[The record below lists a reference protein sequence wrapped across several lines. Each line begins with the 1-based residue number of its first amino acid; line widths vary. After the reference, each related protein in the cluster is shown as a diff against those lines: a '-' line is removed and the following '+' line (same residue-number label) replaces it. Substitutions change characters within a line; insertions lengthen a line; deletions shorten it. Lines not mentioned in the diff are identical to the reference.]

1 MPAVVSSFIK
11 TKNLQEVR
19 RNQTA
24 IITLNRQD
32 ISKYNKR
39 DSLKIKQIY
48 DQIPQELNSQ
58 NKRFILKDMRERA
71 KFRDFQNSF
80 LWLSE
85 AGVALPTYNADE
97 PRYPLLLSRS
107 SNLFKLFMADV
118 GLLTS
123 ILFKDTSI
131 MILNKN
137 PNVNYGSIFEN
148 AVEQELA
155 AKGFGLYYFK
165 NKNIGEIYFLIETVS
180 GKVVPIEVK
189 SGKDYRRHN
198 ALHNIVES
206 SAYQIREGFVLS
218 EHNIEQQSKIT
229 YLPVYMISYLSL
241 LE

>member
-1 MPAVVSSFIK
+1 MRQPLAY
-11 TKNLQEVR
+11 LQQSDTHKR
-19 RNQTA
+19 A
-24 IITLNRQD
+24 L
-32 ISKYNKR
+32 KYNKR

-85 AGVALPTYNADE
+85 AGVDLPTYNADE

-123 ILFKDTSI
+123 TLLKDTSI

-148 AVEQELA
+148 AVAQELA

-165 NKNIGEIYFLIETVS
+165 NKNIGEIDFLIETVS
-180 GKVVPIEVK
+180 GKVVPI
-189 SGKDYRRHN
+189 
-198 ALHNIVES
+198 
-206 SAYQIREGFVLS
+206 
-218 EHNIEQQSKIT
+218 
-229 YLPVYMISYLSL
+229 
-241 LE
+241 